1 MIESR
6 VLTDPY
12 SCERLWKT
20 FIPVRSISDLWEFR
34 MCFQRYFKNRFCF
47 HVMEEGGNIYG
58 VLPLSHIDSLD
69 IMTFFPGE
77 TWKNK
82 TWLER
87 TPIYAINQDILYRL
101 LSDCTERT
109 YLRYIECDPG
119 YLSEYMTADE
129 TGYVVYPGLLNY
141 DRENYRIRFSN
152 KKFKG
157 IMRDVNNIR
166 DMGATFHI
174 NRIEDFELLVEMS
187 IERYG
192 SDSYLEDSRFRN
204 SFRDIIRFLS
214 QKGYLKMV
222 SLELEGK
229 TMAVDVGA
237 IYNGVYTIFLGGI
250 FSSVPGLP
258 KAMNMYHIDYAL
270 QNRINKVDFLCGDFN
285 WKKLWHLDEEPLF
298 KLVSPDL
305 EEITPMYD
313 ISIPDHIAEGMEI
326 H

>member
-1 MIESR
+1 
-6 VLTDPY
+6 
-12 SCERLWKT
+12 
-20 FIPVRSISDLWEFR
+20 
-34 MCFQRYFKNRFCF
+34 
-47 HVMEEGGNIYG
+47 MEEGGNIYG
-58 VLPLSHIDSLD
+58 VLPLSHVDSLD

-109 YLRYIECDPG
+109 HLRYIEYD
-119 YLSEYMTADE
+119 SEHLPEQMAVDE
-129 TGYVVYPGLLNY
+129 IGYVVYPGLLNY
-141 DRENYRIRFSN
+141 DRENYRSRFSN
-152 KKFKG
+152 KKFKS
-157 IMRDVNNIR
+157 IMRDVNTIL
-166 DMGATFHI
+166 DMGASFHI
-174 NRIEDFELLVEMS
+174 NQAEDFELLVEMS

-192 SDSYLEDSRFRN
+192 DESYLQDTHFRS
-204 SFRDIIRFLS
+204 SFRDIIGFLN
-214 QKGYLKMV
+214 QKGYLRMV

-237 IYNGVYTIFLGGI
+237 IYRGVYTIFLGGV
-250 FSSVPGLP
+250 FSRVPGLP
-258 KAMNMYHIDYAL
+258 KVMNMHHIDYAL
-270 QNRINKVDFLCGDFN
+270 KNRVYKVDFLCGDFN

-313 ISIPDHIAEGMEI
+313 ISMPDHVTREMEVY
-326 H
+326 